1 MSFWDEP
8 KLSITEARTIINDE
22 EVKDGDIIV
31 LTKNGE
37 EVERGVIKFCVY
49 SDGEGFYDYYH
60 IGFIV
65 KWNDLDQYFPRTL
78 ADAISAARDAGIEWK
93 IIKEDWK

>member
-22 EVKDGDIIV
+22 EVK
-31 LTKNGE
+31 
-37 EVERGVIKFCVY
+37 VIKFCVY